1 MDRYDID
8 NISEKELDEILEV
21 KQERKLNMLVATYVV
36 LDGKKVMVS
45 QYKCDD
51 YYTTIQNEDGSEY
64 LVTLL
69 DDENKIIGDILN
81 VTKVNKVSDVR
92 VELYIEL

>member
-1 MDRYDID
+1 MDRYDI
-8 NISEKELDEILEV
+8 DEILEV

-36 LDGKKVMVS
+36 LDSKKIMIS

-51 YYTTIQNEDGSEY
+51 YYTTIQSEDEEEY
-64 LVTLL
+64 IVTLL
-69 DDENKIIGDILN
+69 NDESKIIGDILN
-81 VTKVNKVSDVR
+81 VTKVNKVNDVR

>member
-1 MDRYDID
+1 MDRY
-8 NISEKELDEILEV
+8 NISEEEFDGILEV

-36 LDGKKVMVS
+36 VDGKKVMIS

-51 YYTTIQNEDGSEY
+51 YYTTIQSEDEDEY

-69 DDENKIIGDILN
+69 DDESKIIGDILN
-81 VTKVNKVSDVR
+81 VSKVNKVNDVR

>member
-1 MDRYDID
+1 MDRYDI
-8 NISEKELDEILEV
+8 DEILEV

-36 LDGKKVMVS
+36 LDGKNVMVS

-51 YYTTIQNEDGSEY
+51 YYTTIQDEDGSEY

-69 DDENKIIGDILN
+69 DNESKIIGDILN
-81 VTKVNKVSDVR
+81 VSKVNKVNDVR
-92 VELYIEL
+92 TELYIEL

>member
-8 NISEKELDEILEV
+8 GILEV

-36 LDGKKVMVS
+36 LDSKKIMVS

-51 YYTTIQNEDGSEY
+51 YYTTIQSEDEDEY

-69 DDENKIIGDILN
+69 DDESKIVGDILN
-81 VTKVNKVSDVR
+81 VTKVNKVNDVR
-92 VELYIEL
+92 TELYIEL

>member
-8 NISEKELDEILEV
+8 GILEV
-21 KQERKLNMLVATYVV
+21 KQERELNMLVATYVV
-36 LDGKKVMVS
+36 LDGKNVMVS

-51 YYTTIQNEDGSEY
+51 YYTTIQSEDEDEY

-69 DDENKIIGDILN
+69 DDESKIVGDILN
-81 VTKVNKVSDVR
+81 VTKVNKVNDVR
-92 VELYIEL
+92 TELYIEL

>member
-8 NISEKELDEILEV
+8 NISEEELDEMLEV
-21 KQERKLNMLVATYVV
+21 KQERRMNMLVATYVT
-36 LDGKKVMVS
+36 LDGKKIMIS

-51 YYTTIQNEDGSEY
+51 YYTTIQKEDGSEY

-69 DDENKIIGDILN
+69 DDNNKIIGDILN
-81 VTKVNKVSDVR
+81 VTKIDKVNDVR

>member
-1 MDRYDID
+1 MDRYDI
-8 NISEKELDEILEV
+8 DEILEV

-36 LDGKKVMVS
+36 LDGKKIMIS
-45 QYKCDD
+45 QYECDD
-51 YYTTIQNEDGSEY
+51 YYTTIQNEDEDEY

-69 DDENKIIGDILN
+69 DDESKIIGDILN
-81 VTKVNKVSDVR
+81 VSKVNKVNDVR

>member
-8 NISEKELDEILEV
+8 GILEV

-36 LDGKKVMVS
+36 LDSKKIMVS

-51 YYTTIQNEDGSEY
+51 YYTTIQDEDGSEY

-81 VTKVNKVSDVR
+81 VTKVNKVNNVR
-92 VELYIEL
+92 TELYIEL

>member
-8 NISEKELDEILEV
+8 GILEV

-36 LDGKKVMVS
+36 LDSKKIMIS
-45 QYKCDD
+45 QYECDD
-51 YYTTIQNEDGSEY
+51 YYTTIQNEDESEY

-69 DDENKIIGDILN
+69 NDENKIIGDILN
-81 VTKVNKVSDVR
+81 VTKVNKVNNVR
-92 VELYIEL
+92 TELYIEL

>member
-1 MDRYDID
+1 MKRRIKKMDRYDI
-8 NISEKELDEILEV
+8 DEILEV

-36 LDGKKVMVS
+36 LDGKKIMIS
-45 QYKCDD
+45 QYECDD
-51 YYTTIQNEDGSEY
+51 YYTTIQNEDEDEY

-69 DDENKIIGDILN
+69 NDESKIIGDILN
-81 VTKVNKVSDVR
+81 VTKVNKVNDVR

>member
-1 MDRYDID
+1 MDRYDI
-8 NISEKELDEILEV
+8 DEILEV

-36 LDGKKVMVS
+36 LDGKKIMIS
-45 QYKCDD
+45 QYECDD
-51 YYTTIQNEDGSEY
+51 YYTTIQDEDGSEY

-69 DDENKIIGDILN
+69 DDESKIIGDILN
-81 VTKVNKVSDVR
+81 VSKVNKVNDVR

>member
-1 MDRYDID
+1 MDRYDI
-8 NISEKELDEILEV
+8 DEILEV

-36 LDGKKVMVS
+36 LDGKKIMIS

-51 YYTTIQNEDGSEY
+51 YYTTIQDEDGSEY

-69 DDENKIIGDILN
+69 DNENKIIGDILN
-81 VTKVNKVSDVR
+81 VSKVNKVNDVR
-92 VELYIEL
+92 TELYIEL

>member
-1 MDRYDID
+1 MKRRIKKMDRYDI
-8 NISEKELDEILEV
+8 DEILEV

-36 LDGKKVMVS
+36 VDGKKVMVS

-51 YYTTIQNEDGSEY
+51 YYTTIQNEDEDEY

-69 DDENKIIGDILN
+69 DNESKIIGDILN
-81 VTKVNKVSDVR
+81 VTKVNKVNNVR
-92 VELYIEL
+92 TELYIEL

>member
-51 YYTTIQNEDGSEY
+51 YYTTIQSEDEDEY

-69 DDENKIIGDILN
+69 DDKNKIIGDILN
-81 VTKVNKVSDVR
+81 VTKVNKVNDVR
-92 VELYIEL
+92 TELYIEL

>member
-51 YYTTIQNEDGSEY
+51 YYTTIQSEDEDEY

-69 DDENKIIGDILN
+69 DDESKIIGDILN

-92 VELYIEL
+92 TELYIEL

>member
-8 NISEKELDEILEV
+8 EISEEELGEILEV
-21 KQERKLNMLVATYVV
+21 KRERELNMLVATYVV
-36 LDGKKVMVS
+36 VDSKKIMIS

-51 YYTTIQNEDGSEY
+51 YYTTIQDEDGSEY

-69 DDENKIIGDILN
+69 DDESKIVGDILN
-81 VTKVNKVSDVR
+81 VTKVNKVNDVR
-92 VELYIEL
+92 TELYIEL

>member
-1 MDRYDID
+1 MDRYDI
-8 NISEKELDEILEV
+8 DEILEV

-36 LDGKKVMVS
+36 VDGKKVMVS

-51 YYTTIQNEDGSEY
+51 YYTTIQNEDEDEY

-69 DDENKIIGDILN
+69 DNESKIVGDILN
-81 VTKVNKVSDVR
+81 VSKVNKVNNVR
-92 VELYIEL
+92 TELYIEL

>member
-1 MDRYDID
+1 MDRY

-36 LDGKKVMVS
+36 LDGKKIMVS

-51 YYTTIQNEDGSEY
+51 YYTTIQSEYEDEY

-69 DDENKIIGDILN
+69 DDESKIIGDILN
-81 VTKVNKVSDVR
+81 VSKVNKVNDVR
-92 VELYIEL
+92 TELYIEL

>member
-8 NISEKELDEILEV
+8 EINEEELGEILEV

-36 LDGKKVMVS
+36 LDSKKIMIS

-51 YYTTIQNEDGSEY
+51 YYTTIQSEDGEEY
-64 LVTLL
+64 IVTLL
-69 DDENKIIGDILN
+69 NDENKIVGDILN
-81 VTKVNKVSDVR
+81 VTKVNKVNDVR
-92 VELYIEL
+92 TELYIEL